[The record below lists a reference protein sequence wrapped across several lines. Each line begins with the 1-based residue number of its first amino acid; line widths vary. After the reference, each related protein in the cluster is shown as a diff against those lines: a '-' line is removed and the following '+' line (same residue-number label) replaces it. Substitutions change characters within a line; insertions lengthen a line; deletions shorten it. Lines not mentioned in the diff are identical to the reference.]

1 VVGSKRPKPTG
12 YRSQSNH
19 IGRSGPYNPAQW
31 PGYIATSDIIV
42 RVCYAPHVRLF
53 ACRFWPMPDA
63 TPAHRSYRSRCRLR
77 AEELSPGHFAV
88 VEHSRGIIVI
98 AGFPSYSAAWTFI
111 ANRLLDER
119 DAD

>member
-1 VVGSKRPKPTG
+1 
-12 YRSQSNH
+12 
-19 IGRSGPYNPAQW
+19 
-31 PGYIATSDIIV
+31 
-42 RVCYAPHVRLF
+42 
-53 ACRFWPMPDA
+53 
-63 TPAHRSYRSRCRLR
+63 
-77 AEELSPGHFAV
+77 